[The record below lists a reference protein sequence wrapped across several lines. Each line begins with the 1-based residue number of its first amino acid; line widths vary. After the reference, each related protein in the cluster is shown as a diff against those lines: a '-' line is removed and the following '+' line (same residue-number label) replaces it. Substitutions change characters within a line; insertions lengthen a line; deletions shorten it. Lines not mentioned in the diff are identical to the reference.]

1 MPEDHHFT
9 LAGLRWLLRFTRLRG
24 GADGWAYLPD
34 YKDTKKSVRKI
45 LIDSRLKHRRRLEV
59 VIHECLHVLSAGP
72 TVSEEVVTESARD
85 LTRVLWALGYR
96 KVD

>member
-9 LAGLRWLLRFTRLRG
+9 LAGLRWLIRFTRLRG
-24 GADGWAYLPD
+24 NADGWAYLPD
-34 YKDTKKSVRKI
+34 TKDPNRSERKI

-72 TVSEEVVTESARD
+72 TVSEDVVTESARD
-85 LTRVLWALGYR
+85 LARVLWSLGYR
-96 KVD
+96 ETE